1 MLRKTK
7 IKVILSLLAVLLL
20 CSAVAACSDTFL
32 PEENGYTATVIYDA
46 GEGRF
51 GPSDTTGIRT
61 FKYKPGVSIIE
72 PGGEQNTQ
80 ISAPTRTDMHVSA
93 WYPVQLDESG
103 NPRKDGSGA
112 YILEESP
119 WDFSSMR
126 LPDEDGCKLYLS
138 AHWSMNYKL
147 IVDVGE
153 DARAD
158 GVENKEYTDYDKAG
172 PVSQP
177 GIAPRWD
184 GHTFYYYYY
193 LNAEQEEVRLSSS
206 SDWAQLVLTDE
217 TPEITVY
224 VRWLEG
230 EWTIINRSSQL
241 NWQEFDE
248 GNYILDADIDLGGKS
263 FRFDDFTGVFEGNGH
278 TISNITVEDSRNASA
293 EQSMFTFGEG
303 GILRN
308 VVFENVT
315 YSVTLTYALSGEEPS
330 YYIGL
335 LAGNAEGLNLEN
347 LSGIAFVGC
356 SINVSSFGS
365 AYGIPVQYG
374 QGTSYEGIFGA
385 LGEGQSYTPAAGS
398 EPVTVTV
405 A

>member
-177 GIAPRWD
+177 GTAPRWG
-184 GHTFYYYYY
+184 GHPCYY
-193 LNAEQEEVRLSSS
+193 
-206 SDWAQLVLTDE
+206 
-217 TPEITVY
+217 
-224 VRWLEG
+224 
-230 EWTIINRSSQL
+230 
-241 NWQEFDE
+241 
-248 GNYILDADIDLGGKS
+248 
-263 FRFDDFTGVFEGNGH
+263 
-278 TISNITVEDSRNASA
+278 
-293 EQSMFTFGEG
+293 
-303 GILRN
+303 
-308 VVFENVT
+308 
-315 YSVTLTYALSGEEPS
+315 
-330 YYIGL
+330 
-335 LAGNAEGLNLEN
+335 
-347 LSGIAFVGC
+347 
-356 SINVSSFGS
+356 
-365 AYGIPVQYG
+365 
-374 QGTSYEGIFGA
+374 
-385 LGEGQSYTPAAGS
+385 
-398 EPVTVTV
+398 
-405 A
+405 